1 MVVELQGA
9 IMAVQVTSSQGATSP
24 LRPCSLRLQDSLD
37 LGADV
42 LKNQDSM
49 LDSIESESLVY
60 EFADNH
66 GKNIELTDAKKTACR
81 MKSFNQAIVCTSK
94 PLCKG
99 GTIRVSLHLFHFQR
113 PHTPLIKL
121 IIKNLSD
128 KD

>member
-1 MVVELQGA
+1 
-9 IMAVQVTSSQGATSP
+9 MAVQVISSQGASSP

-66 GKNIELTDAKKTACR
+66 GKNIQLLDSKRAASR
-81 MKSFNQAIVCTSK
+81 IKSFNQAIVCTTRT
-94 PLCKG
+94 LCKG
-99 GTIRVSLHLFHFQR
+99 GAIRVS
-113 PHTPLIKL
+113 IKH
-121 IIKNLSD
+121 SE
-128 KD
+128 

>member
-1 MVVELQGA
+1 
-9 IMAVQVTSSQGATSP
+9 MAVQLISSQGATSP

-49 LDSIESESLVY
+49 LDSIESESLLY

-66 GKNIELTDAKKTACR
+66 GKHVQLLDGKRAANRI
-81 MKSFNQAIVCTSK
+81 KSFNQAIVCTTK

-99 GTIRVSLHLFHFQR
+99 GTIRVSKVFSVLHGNYFKTR
-113 PHTPLIKL
+113 LI
-121 IIKNLSD
+121 LSAD
-128 KD
+128 QN

>member
-9 IMAVQVTSSQGATSP
+9 VVAIQTISSQGATSP

-42 LKNQDSM
+42 MKNQDSM

-66 GKNIELTDAKKTACR
+66 GKNIHLLDGKKTASR
-81 MKSFNQAIVCTSK
+81 IRSFNHAIVCTTK

-99 GTIRVSLHLFHFQR
+99 GTIRVSV
-113 PHTPLIKL
+113 
-121 IIKNLSD
+121 
-128 KD
+128 